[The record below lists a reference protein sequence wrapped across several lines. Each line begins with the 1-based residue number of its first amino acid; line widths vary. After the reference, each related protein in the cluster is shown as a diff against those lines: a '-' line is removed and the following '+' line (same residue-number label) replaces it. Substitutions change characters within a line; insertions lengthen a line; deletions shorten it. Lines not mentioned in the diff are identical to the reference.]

1 MVVEEEREAAAMLVA
16 CERQKA
22 RQANVSLFLEQ
33 VEGDARD
40 RLRAVSEVYAVK
52 FRQMAAEE
60 ATRQEEARLEAEA
73 LNGAAVSIQ
82 KVERGRTGAPLQLG
96 DIAKWRHRVPPTWN
110 PLGCRSTRWNRRR
123 NTPKK
128 TWVVRRPMPRRRE
141 RKWQLA
147 RDMLTAPWS
156 RRGQGAVGAR

>member
-82 KVERGRTGAPLQLG
+82 KVERGRTGTREAARLKAEAEARARAA
-96 DIAKWRHRVPPTWN
+96 AK
-110 PLGCRSTRWNRRR
+110 RSGRSKRR
-123 NTPKK
+123 
-128 TWVVRRPMPRRRE
+128 
-141 RKWQLA
+141 
-147 RDMLTAPWS
+147 
-156 RRGQGAVGAR
+156 